1 MKTLV
6 KLLGFFFVVTLIST
20 GSYSQE
26 TWVVDNVHS
35 NVKFMVTHLVISEV
49 EGTFKSFIGTMQS
62 SKPDFT
68 DAKIDFS
75 VDVSSISTDND
86 TRDKHLKS
94 DDFFSADK
102 FPKMTFKS
110 LAFKK
115 ISDKKYELTGNLT
128 IRDVTKTVKF
138 DVTYGGTVKD
148 GYGNTKAGFRAAAT
162 INRFDYGLKWDSL
175 TESGGMVV
183 GPDVDIVLNLEFGL
197 KK

>member
-1 MKTLV
+1 MKILV
-6 KLLGFFFVVTLIST
+6 KLIGIFIMEALITT
-20 GSYSQE
+20 GSFSQE

-49 EGTFKSFIGTMQS
+49 EGSFKSFTGTMQS
-62 SKPDFT
+62 SMPDFT

-75 VDVSSISTDND
+75 VDVSSISTDNE

-94 DDFFSADK
+94 DDFFGADK
-102 FPKMTFKS
+102 FTKMTFKS
-110 LAFKK
+110 LSFKK

-128 IRDVTKTVKF
+128 IRDVTKTVRF
-138 DVTYGGTVKD
+138 DVSYGGTVKD
-148 GYGNTKAGFRAAAT
+148 GYGNTKAGFRATAT
-162 INRFDYGLKWDSL
+162 INRFDYGLKWDTL
-175 TESGGMVV
+175 TETGGMVV